1 MRTDNIPILSVI
13 MAAYN
18 AEKYIH
24 ESIFSILNQ
33 TFSEFELIIID
44 DGSTDK
50 TSSIVASFQDQR
62 IILLNNHVNR
72 GLSYSLN
79 RGIKNARTD
88 LLVRMDA
95 DDISLPQR
103 FDVLKR
109 YMDNNPD
116 VGICGSWAE
125 TIEKSPRKLTP
136 DCSPE
141 NIRTELFFHNIIIHP
156 SVIIRKSVLEGNH
169 LEYNEKLLF
178 AQDYDLWVKCSKYTK
193 ITNIPEFL
201 LRYRISNTQ
210 LSSNRLINQHK
221 SAMDTRVWIL
231 RQLGIKVT
239 PEEFDIHAFLIYCIC
254 FEAEHI
260 FQNLRQTS
268 TSITSEKLFDWIL
281 KIVHSNRV
289 TGVYDPELFEH
300 KLLSYLIG
308 SSMRRH
314 SYKESMNS
322 LNLSN
327 KDIKGFR
334 KLIYFWFKNKNQ

>member
-1 MRTDNIPILSVI
+1 
-13 MAAYN
+13 
-18 AEKYIH
+18 
-24 ESIFSILNQ
+24 
-33 TFSEFELIIID
+33 
-44 DGSTDK
+44 
-50 TSSIVASFQDQR
+50 
-62 IILLNNHVNR
+62 
-72 GLSYSLN
+72 
-79 RGIKNARTD
+79 
-88 LLVRMDA
+88 MDA

>member
-1 MRTDNIPILSVI
+1 MKRPHVTVLMSV
-13 MAAYN
+13 YN
-18 AEKYIH
+18 SEKYLREAID
-24 ESIFSILNQ
+24 SILAQ
-33 TFSEFELIIID
+33 TFNHFEFLIVNDCSSDSSFELMKSYNDSRI
-44 DGSTDK
+44 
-50 TSSIVASFQDQR
+50 R
-62 IILLNNHVNR
+62 IIKNPTNI
-72 GLSYSLN
+72 GLTRSLN
-79 RGIKNARTD
+79 IGISNAKGEYI
-88 LLVRMDA
+88 VRMDA
-95 DDISLPQR
+95 DDISCHNRLELLVQ
-103 FDVLKR
+103 

-193 ITNIPEFL
+193 ITNLPEFL

>member
-1 MRTDNIPILSVI
+1 MKRPHVTVLMSV
-13 MAAYN
+13 YN
-18 AEKYIH
+18 SEKYLREAID
-24 ESIFSILNQ
+24 SILAQ
-33 TFSEFELIIID
+33 TFNHFEFLIVNDCSSDSSFELMKSYNDSRI
-44 DGSTDK
+44 
-50 TSSIVASFQDQR
+50 R
-62 IILLNNHVNR
+62 IIKNPTNI
-72 GLSYSLN
+72 GLTRSLN
-79 RGIKNARTD
+79 IGISNAKGEYI
-88 LLVRMDA
+88 VRMDA
-95 DDISLPQR
+95 DDISCHNRLELLVQ
-103 FDVLKR
+103 

>member
-1 MRTDNIPILSVI
+1 MNSKPKITVLMSV
-13 MAAYN
+13 YN
-18 AEKYIH
+18 GKLYLRQAIE
-24 ESIFSILNQ
+24 SILNQ
-33 TFSEFELIIID
+33 TYQNFECIIID
-44 DGSTDK
+44 DCSTD
-50 TSSIVASFQDQR
+50 SSLKIINSYDDSR
-62 IILLNNHVNR
+62 IKVLHNNLNF
-72 GLSYSLN
+72 GLSRSLN
-79 RGIKNARTD
+79 IGLSLSQGDYIA
-88 LLVRMDA
+88 RMDA

>member
-1 MRTDNIPILSVI
+1 MSV
-13 MAAYN
+13 YN
-18 AEKYIH
+18 GKEYLRQAIE
-24 ESIFSILNQ
+24 SILNQ
-33 TFSEFELIIID
+33 TYQNFECIIID
-44 DGSTDK
+44 DCSTD
-50 TSSIVASFQDQR
+50 SSLKIINSYDDSR
-62 IILLNNHVNR
+62 IKVLHNNLNF
-72 GLSYSLN
+72 GLSRSLN
-79 RGIKNARTD
+79 IGLSLSQGDYIA
-88 LLVRMDA
+88 RMDA